1 MFRQQ
6 RLSISRGRRRPFSDS
21 LGGCGLPKATTQK
34 LQLVRP
40 LQLPKQFVFKT
51 KPITCSNKEN
61 RHVVLPPKLPGA
73 VVAVGDVSNAFYKAM
88 DRLDLA
94 LDKFE
99 SLKAHTGLPL
109 DLAF

>member
-1 MFRQQ
+1 M
-6 RLSISRGRRRPFSDS
+6 
-21 LGGCGLPKATTQK
+21 
-34 LQLVRP
+34 
-40 LQLPKQFVFKT
+40 
-51 KPITCSNKEN
+51 
-61 RHVVLPPKLPGA
+61 LPPKLPGA